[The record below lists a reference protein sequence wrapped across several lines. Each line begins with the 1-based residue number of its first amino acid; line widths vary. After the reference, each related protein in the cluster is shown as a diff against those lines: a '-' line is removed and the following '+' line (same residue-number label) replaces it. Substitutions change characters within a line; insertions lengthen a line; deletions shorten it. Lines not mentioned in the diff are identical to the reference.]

1 MARDY
6 KNSRGKAF
14 TRKTRKP
21 VPGWLWLVAGL
32 TIGLFAAFLVWLDKR
47 PADLGE
53 SPSQAAAPASSSAP
67 KKEQEKAK
75 NSGGEKKAAA
85 TVASSGSE
93 QPKPRFDFYTIL
105 PEMEVIIPDKE
116 LKNRAAPKGP
126 AESYFLQAGSFRNEA
141 DADALKANLALLG
154 IEAKIQSVS
163 AGGDTWHRVRLGPYN
178 DLNQLDQVRAQL
190 RQNNINAIP
199 VKGKG

>member
-6 KNSRGKAF
+6 KNSRSKAF
-14 TRKTRKP
+14 TRKTRNL

-32 TIGLFAAFLVWLDKR
+32 AIGLFVAFLVWLDKR
-47 PADLGE
+47 PADVGE
-53 SPSQAAAPASSSAP
+53 TPSQAVAPASSSVE
-67 KKEQEKAK
+67 KEEKEEK
-75 NSGGEKKAAA
+75 EKTGEKKAAA
-85 TVASSGSE
+85 PAVSDGSG

-116 LKNRAAPKGP
+116 VKNRAAPKDP
-126 AESYFLQAGSFRNEA
+126 AESYFLQAGSFRNLA

-154 IEAKIQSVS
+154 VEAKIQSVS
-163 AGGDTWHRVRLGPYN
+163 AGGDTWHRVRLGPYS
-178 DLNQLDQVRAQL
+178 DLNQLDQVRARL

-199 VKGKG
+199 VRGKG

>member
-6 KNSRGKAF
+6 KNSRSKAF

-32 TIGLFAAFLVWLDKR
+32 AIGLFAAFLVWLDKR
-47 PADLGE
+47 PADVGE
-53 SPSQAAAPASSSAP
+53 PPSQAVAPASSPAH
-67 KKEQEKAK
+67 KEEKEKA
-75 NSGGEKKAAA
+75 SEKKAAA
-85 TVASSGSE
+85 PIVSGGSE

-116 LKNRAAPKGP
+116 VKNRAAPKGP
-126 AESYFLQAGSFRNEA
+126 AESYFLQAGSFRNLA

-154 IEAKIQSVS
+154 VEAKIQSVS
-163 AGGDTWHRVRLGPYN
+163 AGGDTWHRVRLGPYG
-178 DLNQLDQVRAQL
+178 DLNQLDQVRARL